1 MSLNPIQNLN
11 GSNRFKFF
19 QTDRLKKYL
28 PMIGKI
34 EIKYSFEGFEEE
46 NNFLHRNFFRF
57 EIYFELNFL
66 ENQSLI

>member
-1 MSLNPIQNLN
+1 
-11 GSNRFKFF
+11 
-19 QTDRLKKYL
+19 
-28 PMIGKI
+28 MIGKI

-57 EIYFELNFL
+57 EIYFELKFL